1 MILFFSL
8 FRHGDKIIDA
18 IEARKIIVAW
28 SKNIRSMTLTKRQFV
43 QALNDEKICSH
54 YFNLGQQQKMVSWTY
69 ELKNTSKALATV
81 GEMLF
86 GLHTPVS
93 AVAFEWFWFVDLGS
107 SGKKVLEIDPSIFH
121 DGEKWA
127 AYAPIAFFILIFLSF
142 GFPLFLIGWLYCN
155 KNSLDSVSSLSKLG
169 WMYDRYTSGAEW
181 WGIHELARKLFLTS
195 MLIFVESV
203 RMRLAVAVLICL
215 VALIDLNYFLP
226 LRNRVVFAVSQI
238 ALVATSIK
246 YVAAMS
252 QLGST
257 TDPAAFPSTSFA
269 YFLIAV
275 ELVTFVLFGIGC
287 MVCIHL
293 MVNLTEQSRHSGDK
307 DNENKIKSSSGTR
320 KMMRLSRSSPTF
332 KKKVTTIVPIQPTRV
347 DAGPIKRMPG
357 FLRKQ
362 ITAKGSLRYNARV
375 ALLMKKA
382 QDVTNEYAVSS
393 RERTKQLEKNKI
405 KARTR
410 LLDRLQRRSRSIK
423 KNENNLTDSSKTVK
437 NIELNLVTLPPS
449 LSTMRENE
457 ETGEKTES
465 VVPSLLSL
473 PTASKVVLSQKDV
486 HAGQIKKQ
494 ILAKVKLDKA
504 KAVFQR
510 LCEKEH
516 QDELTKHGFG
526 VLVVSVYKNSGVKP
540 TKEMVVNAWNAANGE
555 VVREKMSYE
564 MFERWLFKNN
574 PTM

>member
-8 FRHGDKIIDA
+8 FRHGDKIIDV

-93 AVAFEWFWFVDLGS
+93 AVAFEWFWFVHLGS
-107 SGKKVLEIDPSIFH
+107 SGKKVLEIDPSIFR

-215 VALIDLNYFLP
+215 VALIDLNYFSP
-226 LRNRVVFAVSQI
+226 LRNRVVFAVSQL

-307 DNENKIKSSSGTR
+307 DNENKKKSSSGTR
-320 KMMRLSRSSPTF
+320 KMVRLSRSSPTLRNNNNTVKNKTGNRLAINVNLLAKVML
-332 KKKVTTIVPIQPTRV
+332 KKRDTTQVEMIQEKALISKQKQVEIVL
-347 DAGPIKRMPG
+347 A
-357 FLRKQ
+357 KQ
-362 ITAKGSLRYNARV
+362 AEASQRLKARV
-375 ALLMKKA
+375 SK
-382 QDVTNEYAVSS
+382 
-393 RERTKQLEKNKI
+393 
-405 KARTR
+405 
-410 LLDRLQRRSRSIK
+410 RRSSI
-423 KNENNLTDSSKTVK
+423 SSVTAIKPMVQGNKTVK
-437 NIELNLVTLPPS
+437 KIELNLVTLPPS

-457 ETGEKTES
+457 ETGKKTES
-465 VVPSLLSL
+465 TVVPSLLSL
-473 PTASKVVLSQKDV
+473 PTAAKVVLLQKDF

-526 VLVVSVYKNSGVKP
+526 VLVVSVYKKSGVKP

-564 MFERWLFKNN
+564 MFERWLYKNN